1 MNEYVLVVK
10 TLGTK
15 RWLNSSRTWQQALNS
30 NKDVKK
36 KSRRRQPR
44 QCDGTLA
51 VKFV

>member
-15 RWLNSSRTWQQALNS
+15 RWLNSSRNWQQALNS

-36 KSRRRQPR
+36 KKVVGGNQDSVTAP
-44 QCDGTLA
+44 
-51 VKFV
+51 

>member
-15 RWLNSSRTWQQALNS
+15 RWLNSSRTRQQALKS
-30 NKDVKK
+30 NKEVK

-44 QCDGTLA
+44 QCHGTLA
-51 VKFV
+51 V